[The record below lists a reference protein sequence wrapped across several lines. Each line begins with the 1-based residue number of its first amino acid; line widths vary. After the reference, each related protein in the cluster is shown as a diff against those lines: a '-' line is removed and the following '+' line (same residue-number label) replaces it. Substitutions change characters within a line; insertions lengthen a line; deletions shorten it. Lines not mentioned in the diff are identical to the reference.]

1 MSKWNDWA
9 VSAKYPPI
17 KLGYGMNCR
26 TDYKIDVVFK
36 VRTGKGYWR
45 SSKYLYV
52 CNNNTIYLLGSDAD
66 KKQCWVSKDHNC
78 PLKEQC
84 NGLVKPECKEH
95 IDNEEACH
103 AIDKMIEWYYQVE
116 EPEFL
121 KFYNCHLEMIK

>member
-1 MSKWNDWA
+1 MTNEQLNQYYSK
-9 VSAKYPPI
+9 
-17 KLGYGMNCR
+17 
-26 TDYKIDVVFK
+26 
-36 VRTGKGYWR
+36 
-45 SSKYLYV
+45 
-52 CNNNTIYLLGSDAD
+52 DAD

-103 AIDKMIEWYYQVE
+103 VVDKMIEWYYQVE

-121 KFYNCHLEMIK
+121 LSLRDVRETWKELVIPSSVSRDI

>member
-1 MSKWNDWA
+1 MTNEQLNQYYSK
-9 VSAKYPPI
+9 
-17 KLGYGMNCR
+17 
-26 TDYKIDVVFK
+26 
-36 VRTGKGYWR
+36 
-45 SSKYLYV
+45 
-52 CNNNTIYLLGSDAD
+52 DAD

-103 AIDKMIEWYYQVE
+103 VVDKMIEWYYQVE

-121 KFYNCHLEMIK
+121 KFYNCHLEMLERHGRPQTHVNRMMYQMIIYHQVTILNILPLV

>member
-1 MSKWNDWA
+1 MTNEQLNQYYSK
-9 VSAKYPPI
+9 
-17 KLGYGMNCR
+17 
-26 TDYKIDVVFK
+26 
-36 VRTGKGYWR
+36 
-45 SSKYLYV
+45 
-52 CNNNTIYLLGSDAD
+52 DAD

-103 AIDKMIEWYYQVE
+103 VVDKMIEWYYQVE

-121 KFYNCHLEMIK
+121 KFYNCHLEMTEEEACKKMWSVDKIWMAPDPREPHDVPDDYIPPSNNT

>member
-1 MSKWNDWA
+1 MLDRDIETST
-9 VSAKYPPI
+9 V
-17 KLGYGMNCR
+17 GYF
-26 TDYKIDVVFK
+26 IEE
-36 VRTGKGYWR
+36 
-45 SSKYLYV
+45 
-52 CNNNTIYLLGSDAD
+52 DAD
-66 KKQCWVSKDHNC
+66 KKQCWVSKDYNC